1 MRGLPLL
8 LAAALL
14 AGVGA
19 ARAQAGDD
27 DRTLE
32 MFKQWLPQHYDE
44 VAAFDAYLRQEK
56 VIDVAPTWQLL
67 RTASMWREC
76 KAPPFQV
83 PPPVVWPEV
92 RALLRLMQELRKAQ
106 VIGPFAVVSAY
117 RDENLNRCAGGSR
130 GSSHMRFAI
139 DIVPLSPTDDQ
150 ALCSFWRTQG
160 KVWDMGLSRYPSGR
174 IHVDRT
180 SWRTWGADHTGR
192 SSFCFQKAQKRVAP
206 EAVGLGAA
214 R

>member
-1 MRGLPLL
+1 MRRLLLL

-14 AGVGA
+14 AGAGA
-19 ARAQAGDD
+19 ARSQTPND

-32 MFKQWLPQHYDE
+32 MFRQWLPQHYDE
-44 VAAFDAYLRQEK
+44 VAAFDAYLRLEK

-76 KAPPFQV
+76 NAPPFQV
-83 PPPVVWPEV
+83 PPPALWPQVSE
-92 RALLRLMQELRKAQ
+92 LLRLMQELRRSQ

-117 RDENLNRCAGGSR
+117 RDEKLNRCAGGSR

-139 DIVPLSPTDDQ
+139 DIVPLNPTDDQ
-150 ALCSFWRTQG
+150 RLCGFWREHG
-160 KVWDMGLSRYPSGR
+160 KHWNMGLSRYPSGR

-180 SWRTWGADHTGR
+180 SWRTWGADHRGR
-192 SSFCFQKAQKRVAP
+192 SSFCYQKAQTRPAP
-206 EAVGLGAA
+206 
-214 R
+214 

>member
-1 MRGLPLL
+1 MGRLPLL

-14 AGVGA
+14 ACAGT

-27 DRTLE
+27 DRTLD
-32 MFKQWLPQHYDE
+32 MFRQWLPQHYDE

-76 KAPPFQV
+76 KAQPFQV

-92 RALLRLMQELRKAQ
+92 RALLRLMQELRKAK

-139 DIVPLSPTDDQ
+139 DIVPLAPTDDQ
-150 ALCSFWRTQG
+150 ALCGFWRTQG
-160 KVWDMGLSRYPSGR
+160 RAWDMGLSRYPSGR

-180 SWRTWGADHTGR
+180 AWRTWGSDHSGR
-192 SSFCFQKAQKRVAP
+192 SSFCFQKAQKRPAP
-206 EAVGLGAA
+206 
-214 R
+214 